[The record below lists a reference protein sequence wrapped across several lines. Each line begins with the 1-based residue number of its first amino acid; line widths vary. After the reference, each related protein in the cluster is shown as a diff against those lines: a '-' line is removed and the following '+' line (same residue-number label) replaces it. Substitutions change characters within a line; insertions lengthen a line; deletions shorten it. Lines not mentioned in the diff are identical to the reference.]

1 MSHHHET
8 KEVLN
13 RISRAIG
20 HLQAVKRM
28 VEEERD
34 CAEVLVQLAAVKSA
48 VNNIGKIILKDH
60 IDHCIVQAV
69 KTGDNKALEDL
80 SEAVDKF
87 IK

>member
-13 RISRAIG
+13 RLSRAIG

-28 VEEERD
+28 VEDERD
-34 CAEVLVQLAAVKSA
+34 CAEVLIQLAAVKSA